1 MENLEDLKTIL
12 EIVVIIL
19 GFAENFPLLAIAAGL
34 GTIYYLLKGKGKK
47 DDSSQEGLEL

>member
-19 GFAENFPLLAIAAGL
+19 GFAENFPLLAIAAAL
-34 GTIYYLLKGKGKK
+34 STIYYLLKGKDKK
-47 DDSSQEGLEL
+47 DANTQE